1 MLVFCFL
8 AATLAGAGL
17 CAYASPTAFA
27 KQLAD
32 ASILSSLTAPG
43 SQPFLLKLEATDTRQ
58 RDPQYNAQIEIW
70 WAAPDK
76 WHRQVKSP
84 AFSQT
89 AIQNGLPQ
97 AFEACGSITATRNSA
112 APRGC
117 VPSAPLPAE
126 SCGQELG
133 SPLAAETKRP

>member
-32 ASILSSLTAPG
+32 ALNLSSLTAPG
-43 SQPFLLKLEATDTRQ
+43 SQPFLLKLEATNTRQ
-58 RDPQYNAQIEIW
+58 HDPQYNAEIEIW

-97 AFEACGSITATRNSA
+97 AFKACGSITALQFDSISKKSSRVSLN
-112 APRGC
+112 
-117 VPSAPLPAE
+117 
-126 SCGQELG
+126 
-133 SPLAAETKRP
+133 LAVEGGRSTSTSRVG